1 MLTVDE
7 FTEKILHDFKKVF
20 PEVKVGENLIHL
32 GSGVTYVELPLGS
45 MYREYQM
52 TDYCNTKELYVKIAS
67 EIFVN
72 AGINLTHQSQKKI
85 DPPLCLVSN
94 RFRF

>member
-7 FTEKILHDFKKVF
+7 FTEKISYDFKKVF

-32 GSGVTYVELPLGS
+32 GSGVTYVELALGS

-52 TDYCNTKELYVKIAS
+52 TDYCNTKELYLKVLMKY
-67 EIFVN
+67 
-72 AGINLTHQSQKKI
+72 
-85 DPPLCLVSN
+85 
-94 RFRF
+94 